1 MWKTIGHYGTT
12 ELIQRAI
19 KQGSLSHAYL
29 IVGPPHV
36 GKMTIALDMAM
47 ALNCQA
53 EEDKRPCGECPICKK
68 IAAGRH
74 ADVQILALNQN
85 GSDDSKEKT
94 EIGIDLIKEMLHSAS
109 LPPFEGNYRVYII
122 DEAANLSME
131 AANRLLKT
139 LEEPIGKIVFIL
151 LTANSGMI
159 PITVVSRCQKLKLAR
174 LKTDEIEKALYERW
188 QIKPEEARL
197 LARLSH
203 GCLGWAVEASQKF
216 DLPAERSAQFEK
228 MQTIFKSGYCERFA
242 AASQIALQFTKKRET
257 VYETLDTWAGWWRD
271 ILLAK
276 TGCHND
282 IISLD
287 FKPDLVEMARTY
299 SFVQINAVI
308 RYILEAGKQLKQN
321 ANSRLVLEAL
331 MLNIPGVPETPTTK
345 A

>member
-1 MWKTIGHYGTT
+1 MWQTIGHSGTI
-12 ELIQRAI
+12 ELLQRAI
-19 KQGSLSHAYL
+19 KRGGLSHAYL
-29 IVGPPHV
+29 LVGPPHI
-36 GKMTIALDMAM
+36 GKMTIAIDIAM
-47 ALNCQA
+47 ALNCRA
-53 EEDKRPCGECPICKK
+53 EPDKKPCGECVACKK

-74 ADVQILALNQN
+74 SDVQVLSLNQN

-94 EIGIDLIKEMLHSAS
+94 EIGIDLIKDMLHSAS
-109 LPPFEGNYRVYII
+109 LPPFEGYYRVYII
-122 DEAANLSME
+122 DEASNLSME

-139 LEEPIGKIVFIL
+139 LEEPIGKIIFIL
-151 LTANSGMI
+151 LTANSGLI

-174 LKTDEIEKALYERW
+174 LKTLEIEKALNERW
-188 QIKPEEARL
+188 QIEPEKALL

-203 GCLGWAVEASQKF
+203 GCLGWAVEASHKS

-228 MQTIFKSGYCERFA
+228 MQTIVKGGYSERFA
-242 AASQIALQFTKKRET
+242 AASIIAQQFAKKREA

-276 TGCHND
+276 TGCHSD

-287 FKPDLVEMARTY
+287 FEPALAEMARTY
-299 SFVQINAVI
+299 TLFQINAVI
-308 RYILEAGKQLKQN
+308 KYIREAGVQLKQN

-331 MLNIPGVPETPTTK
+331 MLNIPKVPETTAPG